1 MLKDLESA
9 HVLHEKD
16 GRIWVKL
23 SSRYSQK
30 DLPND
35 NSEITN
41 ILSKSKYLDGIKA
54 SRNKEG
60 TKEEVTLFIG
70 VNCVQA

>member
-30 DLPND
+30 DLSND
-35 NSEITN
+35 NSEITD

-60 TKEEVTLFIG
+60 TKEEVALFIG